1 MRWAIVRIS
10 RLAVFGAGRGAF
22 AKFFQLGTEAGEF
35 FIQSQHG
42 LVLLRDVAF
51 EPGQA
56 LLQLYPSKL

>member
-1 MRWAIVRIS
+1 MRRSVIRFRLVAVS
-10 RLAVFGAGRGAF
+10 RAGRGAF

-56 LLQLYPSKL
+56 LLQVYPSKL